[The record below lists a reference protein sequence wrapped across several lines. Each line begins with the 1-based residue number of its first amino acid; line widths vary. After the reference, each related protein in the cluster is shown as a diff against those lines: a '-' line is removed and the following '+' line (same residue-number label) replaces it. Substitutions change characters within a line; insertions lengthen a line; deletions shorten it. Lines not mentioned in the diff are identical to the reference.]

1 MVEAERR
8 LLANALLDVS
18 NQRFVLLSESCIPLF
33 NFSTIYNYL
42 MGSTE
47 TFVEVYDLPGPV
59 GQGRFNRKMSPTIKL
74 KQWRKGSQWFE
85 MDRDLAIETK
95 LVKEIGSMVKALSA
109 RVFIRVFEV
118 CWSFVLIPPNG
129 GSRDHR
135 PVCIYSPHIASR
147 KALATVG
154 VSLPSEE
161 TVNMAFLQAPSEI
174 TLYLPDFPVGWAY
187 YLRTYGRSLPI
198 GFGLYSRL
206 ISLAVTQCL
215 LGSLWAVV
223 LWASLDH
230 VTCLPLGLL
239 QMALVDC
246 LCQIPTSKLPRR
258 NALHAAMPPPAPTLH
273 AATSATPPLR
283 STTY

>member
-161 TVNMAFLQAPSEI
+161 TVNMAFLQ
-174 TLYLPDFPVGWAY
+174 
-187 YLRTYGRSLPI
+187 SLPI